1 MSNENEN
8 TPEVDQPEMTGTVDT
23 TSDSHES
30 ADATS
35 SIFDD
40 ADKRFAEL
48 NIPEGISHAVLPDPA
63 ESGEDA
69 LKVSY
74 DDYNSKMNDPT
85 QRALRDGY
93 APGTSPDEL
102 AARQEVADEDGRA
115 DDEKVE
121 KEIEQTP
128 NSERTAPATN
138 EVTDTTG
145 VSDVA
150 HSEGQTEQAEGEA
163 EDEDTTSKSIDLDK
177 ATAKEIVEYLKTADK
192 AERDRVLE
200 AELEREN
207 PRQTV
212 LNAAE

>member
-23 TSDSHES
+23 TSDSRES

-102 AARQEVADEDGRA
+102 AARQEAADEDGRV
-115 DDEKVE
+115 DDEKVDE
-121 KEIEQTP
+121 EIEQTP
-128 NSERTAPATN
+128 NSERMAPSTN
-138 EVTDTTG
+138 DVTDTTG
-145 VSDVA
+145 VSDA
-150 HSEGQTEQAEGEA
+150 ARSEGEA
-163 EDEDTTSKSIDLDK
+163 KDEDTTSKSIDLDK

>member
-102 AARQEVADEDGRA
+102 AARQEAADEDGRV
-115 DDEKVE
+115 DDEKVDE
-121 KEIEQTP
+121 EIEQTP
-128 NSERTAPATN
+128 NSERMAPSTN
-138 EVTDTTG
+138 DVTDTTG
-145 VSDVA
+145 VSDA
-150 HSEGQTEQAEGEA
+150 ARSEGEA
-163 EDEDTTSKSIDLDK
+163 KDEDTTSKSIDLDK
-177 ATAKEIVEYLKTADK
+177 ATAKEVVEYLKTADK

>member
-93 APGTSPDEL
+93 ALSH
-102 AARQEVADEDGRA
+102 
-115 DDEKVE
+115 
-121 KEIEQTP
+121 IH
-128 NSERTAPATN
+128 N
-138 EVTDTTG
+138 
-145 VSDVA
+145 
-150 HSEGQTEQAEGEA
+150 
-163 EDEDTTSKSIDLDK
+163 
-177 ATAKEIVEYLKTADK
+177 
-192 AERDRVLE
+192 
-200 AELEREN
+200 
-207 PRQTV
+207 
-212 LNAAE
+212 